1 MVPTD
6 ATALLRRLET
16 MRPGPGSRRVRQAM
30 ALAQR
35 LYEGKTHW
43 TGVSMMEHI
52 EGVLEILLP
61 FQPDDDAICACL
73 LHHML
78 ELHAVSVTELEEE
91 FGLTVRSL
99 ISSIHL
105 LSHVTMRNRKSS
117 IDDLRLMLMN
127 VSDDVRV
134 LLVILC
140 DRAYVLRHLPNV
152 SATERKHIA
161 RDVLRLFAPVAARLG
176 IHSLKQQ
183 LESLAF
189 PLVYPLDAEWIAD
202 QLKQA
207 HARHGLFL
215 EKAAQELSRALREQG
230 IDATIQAR
238 EKQPYSIFRK
248 IHLKSLSTIEHLP
261 DLFALRVIVPTEE
274 DCYRVL
280 GTLHRMGRP
289 LPNRFKD
296 YIAFPKP
303 NGYKSLHTTVARLPG
318 VPNGLFVEVQVRTQ
332 QMHREAEFGIAAHWS
347 YKEGGTAEQAMQRV
361 QLQQMLTSQQAVE
374 AKGSKP
380 HLADHIFV
388 LTPKGDIVE
397 LPEGATPLDFAFQI
411 HTELGLTFRAARVN
425 GAIVPLDYELE
436 NGDSVEVLT
445 HRVPQ
450 PSPEWLQLLK
460 MASSRSRLKRY
471 LYSLDRTHYIDRG
484 REILNQEL
492 AKRGLPPLDG
502 DLGALRRF
510 DGHHLSFGDREDLL
524 MKVGQ
529 RSDKPGTM
537 LLHLDLLKA
546 ARVARAAPP
555 AIVRLQRKDA
565 LIEIEGGV
573 PLPLKFAKCCK
584 PQEGDRGR
592 IVGIIGRGGQVTV
605 HASKCRMAQNGNPE
619 RRVGLRWRKST

>member
-6 ATALLRRLET
+6 AQSLLRRLET
-16 MRPGPGSRRVRQAM
+16 HRPALDSRVRRAM
-30 ALAQR
+30 QWAER

-43 TGVSMMEHI
+43 TGVLMLEHV
-52 EGVLEILLP
+52 EGVLDILLP
-61 FQPDDDAICACL
+61 FEPDDDAVCACL
-73 LHHML
+73 LHHVL
-78 ELHAVSVTELEEE
+78 ELRGAGVAELEEE
-91 FGLTVRSL
+91 FGITVRSL

-140 DRAYVLRHLPNV
+140 DRVYVLQHLEG
-152 SATERKHIA
+152 AHAAERKRIA

-176 IHSLKQQ
+176 IHTLKQQ

-189 PLVYPLDAEWIAD
+189 PLVYPHDAEWIAD
-202 QLKQA
+202 QLRQA
-207 HARHGLFL
+207 HARHGSFL
-215 EKAAQELSRALREQG
+215 DKASHVLSQTLLEQG
-230 IDATIQAR
+230 IAALIQAR

-248 IHLKSLSTIEHLP
+248 IHSKSLSTIEHLP
-261 DLFALRVIVPTEE
+261 DLFALRVIVGSEE

-280 GTLHRMGRP
+280 GTLHRLGRP

-318 VPNGLFVEVQVRTQ
+318 VPSGLSVEVQVRTHD
-332 QMHREAEFGIAAHWS
+332 MHREAEFGIAAHWS
-347 YKEGGTAEQAMQRV
+347 YKEGGTAEQAMRRV

-374 AKGSKP
+374 AKDSKP
-380 HLADHIFV
+380 HLVDHIFV
-388 LTPKGDIVE
+388 LTPRGDIVE

-425 GAIVPLDYELE
+425 GNIVPLDYELE

-445 HRVPQ
+445 HRAPQ

-471 LYSLDRTHYIDRG
+471 LYSLDRSHYIDRG

-492 AKRGLPPLDG
+492 GKRGFPALDA
-502 DLGALRRF
+502 DLSLLRRF
-510 DGHHLSFGDREDLL
+510 DGRHMPMSDREDML
-524 MKVGQ
+524 MKIGQ
-529 RSDKPGTM
+529 GADKPGPV
-537 LLHLDLLKA
+537 LQHLDALKSRRPVTVAVPVA
-546 ARVARAAPP
+546 ARM
-555 AIVRLQRKDA
+555 QRKDA

-573 PLPLKFAKCCK
+573 PLPLRFAKCCK
-584 PQEGDRGR
+584 PQEGERGK
-592 IVGIIGRGGQVTV
+592 IVGIINRSGQVAV
-605 HASKCRMAQNGNPE
+605 HQARCRMAQNGNPE
-619 RRVGLRWRKST
+619 RRVGLRWRKSEK